1 MKIALDAMGG
11 DHAPAATVAG
21 AVQAARAHGL
31 DVILVGDE
39 ARIQAELRK
48 HNTRGLRLSIIH
60 ASQVVG
66 MDEHTMA
73 VKQKQDA
80 SMVVAMRLVRE
91 GQADAFASAGN
102 SGAVMAAAL
111 FTLGRIPG
119 IIRPALVTIY
129 PMPPHRCILLDIG
142 ANADCKPEYLLQFAA
157 MGAAYAERIHGI
169 PRPRVGIISNG
180 EEPEKGSTLVREAFS
195 LLSASGLN
203 FIGNVEGKDIHKH
216 VADVVVT
223 DGFTGNVVI
232 KLTEGVVAFLARLIA
247 RQVTGTWRDRLGLC
261 LMAPGL
267 ALALPG
273 LLLMSPTLWRTRR
286 QLDWREIGGAPLL
299 GVNGVVIIGHGRSD
313 PYAIRHM
320 IRQAMVAVE
329 QGLVTAIREAIQRLT
344 QAPWPMNPGAPAGNV
359 APIREERM

>member
-1 MKIALDAMGG
+1 MRIALDAMGG
-11 DHAPAATVAG
+11 DYAPGATVAG
-21 AVQAARAHGL
+21 AVQAARAYGL
-31 DVILVGDE
+31 EVILVGNE
-39 ARIQAELRK
+39 ARIRAELRQ
-48 HNTRGLRLSIIH
+48 HDTRGLRLPIVH
-60 ASQVVG
+60 TSQVVA

-73 VKQKQDA
+73 VKQKRDA

-119 IIRPALVTIY
+119 IIRPALATIY

-142 ANADCKPEYLLQFAA
+142 ANADCKPEHLLQFAI
-157 MGAAYAERIHGI
+157 MGAVYAERVHGI
-169 PRPRVGIISNG
+169 LHPRVGIISNG
-180 EEPEKGSTLVREAFS
+180 EEPEKGSILVREAFS
-195 LLSASGLN
+195 LLAASGLN
-203 FIGNVEGKDIHKH
+203 FVGNIEGKDLHKH

-232 KLTEGVVAFLARLIA
+232 KLTEGVVAFLARLLA
-247 RQVTGTWRDRLGLC
+247 RQLTGTWRDRLGLC

-267 ALALPG
+267 VLALPG
-273 LLLMSPTLWRTRR
+273 LLLMSPTLWHMRR

-320 IRQAMVAVE
+320 IRQAMVAAE
-329 QGLVTAIREAIQRLT
+329 QGLVAAIREGIQHLI
-344 QAPWPMNPGAPAGNV
+344 PILDPV
-359 APIREERM
+359 ASKP